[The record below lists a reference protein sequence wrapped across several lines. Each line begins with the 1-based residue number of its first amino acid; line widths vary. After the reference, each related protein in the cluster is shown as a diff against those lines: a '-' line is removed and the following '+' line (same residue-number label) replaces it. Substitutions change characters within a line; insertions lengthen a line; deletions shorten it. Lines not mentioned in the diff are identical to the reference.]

1 MDYKSLLGWMVEHGK
16 SKDNLEK
23 YVMEAWARWNNR
35 CNHTTVYKLQ
45 PRRPTQA
52 ISGQGWPNRFLG
64 LSQCLNLDFDI
75 FEFN

>member
-35 CNHTTVYKLQ
+35 CNHTTTKKAN
-45 PRRPTQA
+45 T
-52 ISGQGWPNRFLG
+52 GNKWPG
-64 LSQCLNLDFDI
+64 VAQ
-75 FEFN
+75 